1 MAYADEVYASVA
13 EFKDYVRIP
22 EEDDADDA
30 VLEVALAAASR
41 AVDRFTGRVFGNA
54 EDTRTFDV
62 VDGYAIVDDLS
73 RIDEVKLNG
82 KTVTPSPWPRNAAS
96 VGRPYERLFF
106 TGTNVRGEVEVTGL
120 FGWTAVPEAIK
131 QATLLQANRIR
142 ARRDAPLGVAGS
154 PETGS
159 ELRLLARLDPDVEV
173 LVRAYRRV
181 WGAA

>member
-1 MAYADEVYASVA
+1 MEPVYASIS
-13 EFKDYVRIP
+13 EFKDFVRIP
-22 EEDDADDA
+22 AEDDTDDA

-41 AVDRFTGRVFGNA
+41 AVDRFTGRVFGSA
-54 EDTRTFDV
+54 EDTRVFDV
-62 VDGYAIVDDLS
+62 IDGYAIVDDLS

-82 KTVTPSPWPRNAAS
+82 KTVTASPWPRNAAS
-96 VGRPYERLFF
+96 VGRPYQRLFF
-106 TGTNVRGEVEVTGL
+106 ADRNARGEVEVTGL
-120 FGWTAVPEAIK
+120 FGWAAVPEAIK
-131 QATLLQANRIR
+131 QATLLQANRLR

-173 LVRAYRRV
+173 LVRGYRRV

>member
-1 MAYADEVYASVA
+1 GGVTPMAYADEVYASVA

-22 EEDDADDA
+22 EEDAADDA

-82 KTVTPSPWPRNAAS
+82 KAVTPSPWPRNA
-96 VGRPYERLFF
+96 
-106 TGTNVRGEVEVTGL
+106 
-120 FGWTAVPEAIK
+120 
-131 QATLLQANRIR
+131 
-142 ARRDAPLGVAGS
+142 VA
-154 PETGS
+154 
-159 ELRLLARLDPDVEV
+159 
-173 LVRAYRRV
+173 
-181 WGAA
+181 